1 MKERE
6 KRRGE
11 SRYVLWV
18 SNDREREK
26 KQERGKTENVE
37 GEVLRQNEKTQGEEE
52 CESVAG
58 EQTQCDFKEACGW

>member
-1 MKERE
+1 MYCGCLMTGKGR
-6 KRRGE
+6 
-11 SRYVLWV
+11 
-18 SNDREREK
+18 K

>member
-1 MKERE
+1 M
-6 KRRGE
+6 
-11 SRYVLWV
+11 WV

-26 KQERGKTENVE
+26 RESSKRENVE
-37 GEVLRQNEKTQGEEE
+37 GEVLRQNEKTQGEEK